1 MKNNKLYLI
10 PTPIGNYDDITIRAL
25 RILEF
30 VDVLLCEDTRETG
43 KLLSNFNIKKKLVSC
58 HDHNEEQM
66 CSKVIEYLDNGLNI
80 GLVTDQ
86 GTPIIS
92 DPGYKIVANAAKAN
106 YGIVS
111 LPGATA
117 FVPALTL
124 SALSPQPFLFYGFL
138 NSKRSKQLKELDTLK
153 NYTFTMVFYES
164 PKRINDTL
172 KNMLEIFGNRRI
184 ALVRELT
191 KKYEEVI
198 RTDINEYLNNEFV
211 IKGEIVLVVEGIE
224 QNYQN
229 LSLKEHVD
237 LYLQDNMTLNEA
249 MKRVAK
255 ERGLAKSI
263 IYKEYHKDK

>member
-58 HDHNEEQM
+58 HDHNEGQM

-106 YGIVS
+106 YSIVS

-138 NSKRSKQLKELDTLK
+138 NSKRSKLLKELDTLK

-172 KNMLEIFGNRRI
+172 KNMLEIFGNRKI

-224 QNYQN
+224 QNYQK
-229 LSLKEHVD
+229 LPIKEHVY

-249 MKRVAK
+249 MKKVAK